1 MMFIDNKFN
10 IRDKV
15 YLETDPDQSE
25 RIVTSFII
33 RESRITYG
41 LSCGT
46 NESWHD
52 DFEITTEKNVL
63 KTTTN

>member
-1 MMFIDNKFN
+1 MVIDNKFN

-15 YLETDPDQSE
+15 FLDTDTDQNE
-25 RIVTSFII
+25 RVVTGIII
-33 RESRITYG
+33 RETRITYG